1 MSIKRT
7 LHCIVAIIM
16 LAMAAMMASS
26 HYFIGKIETV
36 MEASQLVYIAEVDML
51 TLRKDE
57 KDFLS
62 RKDLK
67 YKAQFDKSLD
77 QLHTHIQKL
86 NITLADADIP
96 FEMLPAL
103 TAAFN
108 EYSRRFDDV
117 VSIQQKI
124 GLDKTSGL
132 YGSLREAAHEL
143 EDQINRLD
151 DASLHVQLL
160 LLRRDEKDF
169 MLRHEDKY
177 ADAFTRRIEIMQ
189 SLLATPQYTAVATK
203 LTAQLNQYQQAF
215 NQFVSLSRQE
225 GLTDDEGMIGEL
237 RSTIKKTETLLAE
250 EATQLKGKITQ
261 VQDEAKYVL
270 LMLGAGLTI
279 IIAVLVF
286 YLASRISGR
295 LQQVT
300 STMNE
305 ISHGDGDLCVALDTK
320 GNDEIA
326 ELGLAFNTFV
336 GKIHHTV
343 NTVASSVLQLAETT
357 EEMSVVM
364 DQAKTGAFK
373 QQHDIGQIAA
383 SMEEM
388 NVTVQDVTQNT
399 TQAEDAATQANQE
412 AHQGCE
418 VAKQSIQGV
427 ALLASEVGSAT
438 DVIKKLVTH
447 SQNIGEVLS
456 VIQGIADQTN
466 LLALNAAIEAARAG
480 ESGRGFAVVADEVR
494 TLALRTQEAT
504 KEILTITDGIQVDA
518 ETATRVMENSETQ
531 ATSAISQT
539 KLANDSLLGITKT
552 IERVSEMNRQ
562 IAVATEQQSHTSN
575 EISHHMAEISTV
587 CEESATGIEQLS
599 VANNELAT
607 MTQELK
613 ALVGQ
618 FKL

>member
-16 LAMAAMMASS
+16 FAMAAIMASS
-26 HYFIGKIETV
+26 HYFIGKIEAV
-36 MEASQLVYIAEVDML
+36 MEASQLVSFVEVDML
-51 TLRKDE
+51 TLRKEE

-67 YKAQFDKSLD
+67 YKEKFDSTLD
-77 QLHTHIQKL
+77 QLHTHLQEL
-86 NITLADADIP
+86 NTTLTDADIP
-96 FEMLPAL
+96 FEKLQAL
-103 TAAFN
+103 TTTFN
-108 EYSRRFDDV
+108 EYNRRFEDV
-117 VSIQQKI
+117 VLIQQKI
-124 GLDKTSGL
+124 GLDKTSGV
-132 YGSLREAAHEL
+132 YGSLRSAAHEL
-143 EDQINRLD
+143 ETQINRLD
-151 DASLHVQLL
+151 DDTLRVQLL
-160 LLRRDEKDF
+160 LLRRQEKDF
-169 MLRHEDKY
+169 MLRHDDKY
-177 ADAFTRRIEIMQ
+177 ADAFTNRLEYMQ
-189 SLLATPQYTAVATK
+189 SLLALPEYAAVATK
-203 LTAQLNQYQQAF
+203 LTFVLDQYLQAI

-225 GLTDDEGMIGEL
+225 GLTDNEGMIGEL

-261 VQDEAKYVL
+261 VQEDAKYVL
-270 LMLGAGLTI
+270 LMLGVGITI
-279 IIAVLVF
+279 IISALVF

-326 ELGLAFNTFV
+326 ELGIAFNAFV

-343 NTVASSVLQLAETT
+343 NTVANSVLQLASTT

-364 DQAKTGAFK
+364 EQAKNGAFK

-383 SMEEM
+383 SVEEM
-388 NVTVQDVTQNT
+388 NVTVQEVKQNT
-399 TQAEDAATQANQE
+399 TQAEDAATQAKEE
-412 AHQGCE
+412 AHQGCAVTE
-418 VAKQSIQGV
+418 QSIQGV
-427 ALLASEVGSAT
+427 ALLAGEVGSAT

-447 SQNIGEVLS
+447 SQNISEVLS
-456 VIQGIADQTN
+456 VIQSIADQTN

-504 KEILTITDGIQVDA
+504 KEILTITDGIQTDA
-518 ETATRVMENSETQ
+518 EAATLVMENSETQ
-531 ATSAISQT
+531 ATSAVSQT
-539 KLANDSLLGITKT
+539 KLANNSLLGITET
-552 IERVSEMNRQ
+552 VERVSEMNRQ

>member
-7 LHCIVAIIM
+7 LHCIVAIIL
-16 LAMAAMMASS
+16 LAMAALMISS

-36 MEASQLVYIAEVDML
+36 MEASQLVYIVEVDVL
-51 TLRKDE
+51 TLRKEE
-57 KDFLS
+57 KDFLA

-86 NITLADADIP
+86 KITLADADIP

-108 EYSRRFDDV
+108 EYSSRFDDV

-124 GLDKTSGL
+124 GLDKNSGL
-132 YGSLREAAHEL
+132 YGSLRDAAKEV
-143 EDQINRLD
+143 EDQINRFD
-151 DASLHVQLL
+151 DESLHVQLL

-177 ADAFTRRIEIMQ
+177 ADTFTRRLESMQ

-215 NQFVSLSRQE
+215 NQLVSLSRQE

-237 RSTIKKTETLLAE
+237 RSTIKKTETLLTE

-261 VQDEAKYVL
+261 VQDEAKSFL
-270 LMLGAGLTI
+270 FILGVGITI
-279 IIAVLVF
+279 IISALVF

-295 LQQVT
+295 LHQVT
-300 STMNE
+300 KTMNE
-305 ISHGDGDLCVALDTK
+305 ISHGDGDLRVALDTK

-326 ELGLAFNTFV
+326 ELGLAFNNFV

-343 NTVASSVLQLAETT
+343 NVVANSVLQLASTT

-364 DQAKTGAFK
+364 EQAKNGAFK
-373 QQHDIGQIAA
+373 QQHEIGQI
-383 SMEEM
+383 SVVMEEM
-388 NVTVQDVTQNT
+388 NAAVQEVKQHTS
-399 TQAEDAATQANQE
+399 QAEGAAMQAKQE

-418 VAKQSIQGV
+418 VTEQSIQGV
-427 ALLASEVGSAT
+427 VLLASEVGSAT
-438 DVIKKLVTH
+438 DVIKKLVIH

-504 KEILTITDGIQVDA
+504 KEILTITDGIQTDA
-518 ETATRVMENSETQ
+518 EAATRVMENSQAQ
-531 ATSAISQT
+531 ATNAVSQT
-539 KLANDSLLGITKT
+539 KLANGSLLDITA
-552 IERVSEMNRQ
+552 IVERVSEMNSQ
-562 IAVATEQQSHTSN
+562 IAVASEQQGHTSN
-575 EISHHMAEISTV
+575 EISHHMEDISKV
-587 CEESATGIEQLS
+587 CVESATGIEQLA
-599 VANNELAT
+599 VANKELAT
-607 MTQELK
+607 MTHELK
-613 ALVGQ
+613 SLVGQ